1 MPSPAV
7 GPAFCRLF
15 MTDTRW
21 GCKQE
26 RPQKVQINFEQFLK
40 IKMLPAKKIKKITF
54 YTKLNI
60 QNPNKEIIMEGI
72 EQQFVNLLDNC
83 RV

>member
-1 MPSPAV
+1 MHSPAV

-21 GCKQE
+21 GCEQE
-26 RPQKVQINFEQFLK
+26 RPQKVQINFEQFFK
-40 IKMLPAKKIKKITF
+40 IKMLPVKITF

-60 QNPNKEIIMEGI
+60 QNPNKEITMEGI
-72 EQQFVNLLDNC
+72 KQQFVNLLDNC
-83 RV
+83 TV